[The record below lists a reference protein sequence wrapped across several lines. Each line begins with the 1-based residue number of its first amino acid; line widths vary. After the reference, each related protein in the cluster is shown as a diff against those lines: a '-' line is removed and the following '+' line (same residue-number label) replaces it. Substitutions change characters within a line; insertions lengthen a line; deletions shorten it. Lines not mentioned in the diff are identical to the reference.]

1 MIPEPKYD
9 WIKINLHNCEDKEQK
24 KNFIQ
29 YFNISLQT
37 NDFNLGC
44 FVQTQFLNNVFLM
57 NSKAY
62 LEFQTFQFASTW
74 KA

>member
-1 MIPEPKYD
+1 MTGSRLTYTTAKTR
-9 WIKINLHNCEDKEQK
+9 NRK